1 MMGLAR
7 HSQISTYLV
16 TENPMMPN
24 RLITV
29 CLAAF
34 GFAGFALEPATAGEA
49 AFSTEVGQI
58 CRTHTREAEKRHQL
72 PKLVLSAISLAESGR
87 WHPTHRMSYPW
98 PWTVTSGTDSNY
110 YADKGAAIAAV
121 KALQARG
128 VRNIDVGCMQ
138 INLHYHPDAFA
149 DLSEAFDPIA
159 NTDYA
164 ANFLK
169 DLFRSSHSW
178 NRAIGR
184 YHSATRPRAAAY
196 LTRVNALWRDERVL
210 SARLRREAVKAA
222 YRERV
227 QARQAARQEPPR
239 RADG

>member
-1 MMGLAR
+1 
-7 HSQISTYLV
+7 
-16 TENPMMPN
+16 MMPR
-24 RLITV
+24 RLIAV
-29 CLAAF
+29 CFAAV
-34 GFAGFALEPATAGEA
+34 GFAAIAIDPVAAGQA
-49 AFSTEVGQI
+49 AFSPDVGQI
-58 CRTHTREAEKRHQL
+58 CRAHTREAEKRHQL

-87 WHPTHRMSYPW
+87 WHPVQRKSYPW
-98 PWTVTSGTDSNY
+98 PWTVTSGTNSNY
-110 YADKGAAIAAV
+110 YADKKSAITAV

-138 INLHYHPDAFA
+138 VNLHYHPDAFA

-164 ANFLK
+164 ASFLK

-184 YHSATRPRAAAY
+184 YHSATPPRAAAY
-196 LTRVNALWRDERVL
+196 LKRVNALWRDERVL

-222 YRERV
+222 YRERE
-227 QARQAARQEPPR
+227 QERQAARQETQR